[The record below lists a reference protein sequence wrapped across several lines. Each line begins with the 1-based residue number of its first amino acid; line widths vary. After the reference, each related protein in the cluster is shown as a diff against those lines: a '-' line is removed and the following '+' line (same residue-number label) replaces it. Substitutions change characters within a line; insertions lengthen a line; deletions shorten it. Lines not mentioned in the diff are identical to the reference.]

1 MKIKIFLLILYVNF
15 ANAQGS
21 VGSDAIYEPRYL
33 IDIPT
38 AGNIPHKNLALDM
51 DIYQQG
57 GLLVGISLGLFD
69 RVLLGISD
77 GGQNLIGNEKPSWNP
92 VPGFQVKVRIINETV
107 FLPAIAFGF
116 DSQGKETYDKSLERY
131 AIKSFGFYAV
141 VSKNYNFLGDLSLHG
156 GLNYS
161 LERADEDRDPNLFA
175 GVEKT
180 IGPRIS
186 VMTEYNIGWND
197 SHNKALGR
205 GRGYLN
211 FGAKFSVG
219 RGFSLG
225 FNIKDIFKN
234 QNEITM
240 GNRTMVIEYIKGL

>member
-1 MKIKIFLLILYVNF
+1 MKIKVFLLILYVSF
-15 ANAQGS
+15 VNAQGS
-21 VGSDAIYEPRYL
+21 VGSNAIYEPRYL

-38 AGNIPHKNLALDM
+38 AGMIPHKHLALDM

-57 GLLVGISLGLFD
+57 GILVGISLGLFD
-69 RVLLGISD
+69 RVLLGISY
-77 GGQNLIGNEKPSWNP
+77 GGQNLIGNENPLWNP
-92 VPGFQVKVRIINETV
+92 VPGFQVKIRIINETV

-131 AIKSFGFYAV
+131 TIKSLGFYAV

-156 GLNYS
+156 GINYS
-161 LERADEDRDPNLFA
+161 MERADEDRDPNLFA

-186 VMTEYNIGWND
+186 LLAEYNIGWND

-219 RGFSLG
+219 RGLSFG

-234 QNEITM
+234 QNEILM
-240 GNRTMVIEYIKGL
+240 GNRTMVIEFIKGL